1 MSILKR
7 GLLTLIAAGLVMGLV
22 ACKEK
27 GPLEKAGKAT
37 DKAIEK
43 TEKTIKEKMD

>member
-7 GLLTLIAAGLVMGLV
+7 NLLTLIAAGLVMGLV

-27 GPLEKAGKAT
+27 GPLEKAEKAT
-37 DKAIEK
+37 DEAIKK
-43 TEKTIKEKMD
+43 TEKAVKEKLD